1 MGIKELLEE
10 TLEYLEYGISELY
23 SGKENLP
30 DYNANESG
38 KTTLGQ
44 AEYYLDITKDKLEH
58 IIEKELNW
66 LYYQKIW
73 WWNSRS

>member
-1 MGIKELLEE
+1 M
-10 TLEYLEYGISELY
+10 EYLEYGISELY

-58 IIEKELNW
+58 IIEKEL
-66 LYYQKIW
+66 
-73 WWNSRS
+73 S

>member
-23 SGKENLP
+23 TGKENLP

-38 KTTLGQ
+38 KCTLGQ
-44 AEYYLDITKDKLEH
+44 AEYYLDVTKDKLEH
-58 IIEKELNW
+58 IIEEELD
-66 LYYQKIW
+66 
-73 WWNSRS
+73 